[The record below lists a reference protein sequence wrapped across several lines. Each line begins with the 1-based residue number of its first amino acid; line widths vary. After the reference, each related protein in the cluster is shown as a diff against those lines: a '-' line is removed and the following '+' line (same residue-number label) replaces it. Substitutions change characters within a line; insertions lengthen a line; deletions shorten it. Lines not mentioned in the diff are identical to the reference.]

1 MRKVYVVGVGMV
13 KIDRHYDKGFAEL
26 IHEAFVKAYEDS
38 KGIEPEG
45 IVVGNMMSSSLY
57 QQDSLAALATDA
69 MGLRG
74 KGGFKVE
81 AACGSGGHAFVA
93 GFSLVASGLYDAV
106 AVIGVEKMS
115 DYPTSRVTSALA
127 QAADAEHEVIYGAS
141 FASLNALVMRMYM
154 SKYEAK
160 REDLA
165 LWPVRMHEHA
175 SYNPYAQ
182 LRNRIKIED
191 VLNSTIIADP
201 IRLMDS
207 APIGDGAA
215 VVILTSEDI
224 ARKFNDTPIH
234 VAGVGLGSDA
244 LDISSRDDLL
254 KPLSIIRAAEK
265 AYRMAKVEPKDIDV
279 AEIHDAFTITALL
292 CIEGLG
298 FSDWGLSWKFV
309 KEGRFT
315 RDDRPALNLSG
326 GLKARGHPVGAT
338 GVYQIAE
345 IVMQLRGDFPGLRAS
360 SPELGLALN
369 TGGVGTLTSVVILK
383 R

>member
-1 MRKVYVVGVGMV
+1 
-13 KIDRHYDKGFAEL
+13 
-26 IHEAFVKAYEDS
+26 
-38 KGIEPEG
+38 
-45 IVVGNMMSSSLY
+45 
-57 QQDSLAALATDA
+57 
-69 MGLRG
+69 
-74 KGGFKVE
+74 
-81 AACGSGGHAFVA
+81 
-93 GFSLVASGLYDAV
+93 
-106 AVIGVEKMS
+106 
-115 DYPTSRVTSALA
+115 
-127 QAADAEHEVIYGAS
+127 
-141 FASLNALVMRMYM
+141 
-154 SKYEAK
+154 
-160 REDLA
+160 
-165 LWPVRMHEHA
+165 
-175 SYNPYAQ
+175 
-182 LRNRIKIED
+182 
-191 VLNSTIIADP
+191 
-201 IRLMDS
+201 
-207 APIGDGAA
+207 
-215 VVILTSEDI
+215 
-224 ARKFNDTPIH
+224 
-234 VAGVGLGSDA
+234 
-244 LDISSRDDLL
+244 
-254 KPLSIIRAAEK
+254 AAEK